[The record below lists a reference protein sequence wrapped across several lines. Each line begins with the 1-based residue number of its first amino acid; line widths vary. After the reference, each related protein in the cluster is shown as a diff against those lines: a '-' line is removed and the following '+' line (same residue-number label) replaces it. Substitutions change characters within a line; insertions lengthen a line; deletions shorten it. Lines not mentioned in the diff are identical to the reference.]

1 MPSGRIAASS
11 LLAPET
17 GAGGG
22 FRFEALS
29 GLPATE
35 TFGAVA
41 GSHAGGSR
49 HCPRAGFWFRE
60 RQQQVARLRS
70 AGPVRD
76 SPRLQR
82 QWYAAAADG
91 IASLEGESGKLVGHR
106 VWTKPVGATVLDFD
120 AAAGSFAIVT
130 DREALWCNLP
140 AGKDVLNCETLSTDE
155 PASRGRFMEALSS
168 VELTETITYRFD
180 HDRWHGYT
188 ILLYVLFGRSGGP
201 GWDHD
206 QPILVGNYRHSGRR
220 SHLPHRA

>member
-41 GSHAGGSR
+41 GRTLVGVGTVLAPVFGSESDSSKSRASDRLGQYATAHASNGK
-49 HCPRAGFWFRE
+49 
-60 RQQQVARLRS
+60 
-70 AGPVRD
+70 
-76 SPRLQR
+76 
-82 QWYAAAADG
+82 WYAAAADG

-155 PASRGRFMEALSS
+155 PRVAVASWRRFRLSS
-168 VELTETITYRFD
+168 
-180 HDRWHGYT
+180 
-188 ILLYVLFGRSGGP
+188 
-201 GWDHD
+201 
-206 QPILVGNYRHSGRR
+206 
-220 SHLPHRA
+220 